1 MKKILFDLTKIQ
13 PVNGSKYHGGG
24 KYGVEVF
31 KKLTEMSPNR
41 IVGYYDEK
49 RYISPMIKALCE
61 QYCIPLINCSEKTIA
76 DAIEQTNACLYSPLF
91 DSAYYKIKS
100 NNIIVMT
107 IHDMRPLEMVGDLYE
122 KYYKHPRKLVGRLLM
137 MLGLNNL
144 RQHFIQKR
152 KYAEVL
158 RQQRK
163 IFEQPNFRIVTVSE
177 HSKMA
182 MMSFIPSLKMNDVQ
196 VFYSPSTVDEKLH
209 VPPQNKEYGK
219 YYLIVSGNRWL
230 KNSVRAIIAFD
241 QLFTDRPNFKGRV
254 VITGL
259 TSFNQITL
267 KIKNKNRFKCV
278 GYVDEI
284 ELASLYQNAYALI
297 YPSLNEGFGYPPL
310 EAMYRGCPVIA
321 SATASITEICGDSV
335 IYFNPYLI
343 KEIQMRVLSLENVR
357 LRDYIIKKGKE
368 REHLIRIKQKRA
380 LCDLCKYILSL
391 GEQL

>member
-1 MKKILFDLTKIQ
+1 
-13 PVNGSKYHGGG
+13 
-24 KYGVEVF
+24 
-31 KKLTEMSPNR
+31 
-41 IVGYYDEK
+41 
-49 RYISPMIKALCE
+49 
-61 QYCIPLINCSEKTIA
+61 
-76 DAIEQTNACLYSPLF
+76 
-91 DSAYYKIKS
+91 
-100 NNIIVMT
+100 MT
-107 IHDMRPLEMVGDLYE
+107 IHDMRPLEMVGDLCE
-122 KYYKHPRKLVGRLLM
+122 KYYKHPRKFVGRLLM

-144 RQHFIQKR
+144 RQYFIQKR
-152 KYAEVL
+152 KYAVVL
-158 RQQRK
+158 RKQRK

-196 VFYSPSTVDEKLH
+196 VFYSPSTVDEKLQ
-209 VPPQNKEYGK
+209 VPQQKKELGK

-241 QLFTDRPNFKGRV
+241 QLFTDRPNLEGRV

-259 TSFNQITL
+259 KSFDQITL
-267 KIKNKNRFKCV
+267 KIKNKDRFKCV

-343 KEIQMRVLSLENVR
+343 KEIQMRVLSLENER
-357 LRDYIIKKGKE
+357 LRDDIIKKGKE
-368 REHLIRIKQKRA
+368 REHLIRIKQKKD

-391 GEQL
+391 GE